1 MTRLQETIEVPPPI
15 AEAFRYT
22 SDFGNIEQW
31 DPSVIESEKLS
42 AAPLQVG
49 TEFRVVV
56 KYGLSKTPMHYVIT
70 TYEPPNRV
78 VLEGMGG
85 SIHAVDDIS
94 FVATDN
100 GTEIS
105 YSADITLSGPI
116 GRAGPL
122 LDVILNRIGKK
133 AMGGLQAALSQEP
146 SVPTYSLANHVMNR
160 LILPGMLGFTKFG
173 YRCRKRSW
181 QPLAVSLQGKTV
193 VITGA
198 TSGLGRAT
206 AERLADLGAEVILVG
221 RSEEK
226 AQQTRHDLIAA
237 TGNNKIVVE
246 IADLSLMSEV
256 RKLAKRLL
264 QRYPR
269 IHILINNAGVLINER
284 TTTAEGLET
293 TLATNLMAP
302 FLLTSLLIP
311 THRASAPSRIINVSS
326 GGMYSAALYLDDL
339 QSLNRPYNG
348 SKVYAQTKRGLVMLT
363 EYWAKQQQKTGLVVH
378 VMHPGWAD
386 TPGVERAFPKF
397 YQITKPLLRT
407 PQEGADTIVWLAA
420 APEAGKVSG
429 LFWLDREPH
438 ITAVLPGTY
447 SGWTQQHQLWKVL
460 SELSSESS

>member
-1 MTRLQETIEVPPPI
+1 MTRLQETIKVPRPVAEV
-15 AEAFRYT
+15 FRYT

-31 DPSVIESEKLS
+31 DPGVIESEKLS
-42 AAPLQVG
+42 SAPLQVG

-56 KYGLSKTPMHYVIT
+56 RYGLSSTPMHYVVT
-70 TYEPPNRV
+70 VYETPTRV
-78 VLEGMGG
+78 VLEGIGG
-85 SIHAVDDIS
+85 SIHAVDDII
-94 FVATDN
+94 FTATDT

-122 LDVILNRIGKK
+122 LDAILRRIGKK

-146 SVPTYSLANHVMNR
+146 NVPTYSLANHVMDR
-160 LILPGMLGFTKFG
+160 LILPGMFGFTKYG

-181 QPLAVSLQGKTV
+181 QPLAVSLQGKTA

-221 RSEEK
+221 RSEET
-226 AQQTRHDLIAA
+226 AQQTRHDLITA
-237 TGNNKIVVE
+237 TGNNKIAVE
-246 IADLSLMSEV
+246 IADLRLMSEV

-264 QRYPR
+264 QCYPK
-269 IHILINNAGVLINER
+269 IHILINNAAVLINER
-284 TTTAEGLET
+284 TTTVEGLET
-293 TLATNLMAP
+293 TLATNLVAP
-302 FLLTSLLIP
+302 FLLTTLLIP
-311 THRASAPSRIINVSS
+311 TLRASAPSRIINVSS
-326 GGMYSAALYLDDL
+326 GGMYSAAIDLDDL

-363 EYWAKQQQKTGLVVH
+363 EFWAKQQQKTGLIIH
-378 VMHPGWAD
+378 AMHPGWAD
-386 TPGVERAFPKF
+386 TPGVERALPRF
-397 YQITKPLLRT
+397 YQFTKPLLRT

-420 APEAGKVSG
+420 APEAGNVSG
-429 LFWLDREPH
+429 RFWLDREPH

-447 SGWTQQHQLWKVL
+447 SGWTQQHQLWKAL
-460 SELSSESS
+460 SELSSKSS